1 MSNELVNYITSTLS
15 NLDYVA
21 SKNAAQNCGL
31 SHMAST
37 YGSIQAMNWQNK
49 SHRVG
54 LQFFLWIERL
64 MNSTAHAASSRLKS
78 EVSEIIKDYL

>member
-1 MSNELVNYITSTLS
+1 MSSELTSYITSTLS
-15 NLDYVA
+15 NLDHIA

-37 YGSIQAMNWQNK
+37 YGDIQAMNWQDG
-49 SHRVG
+49 SHRFG
-54 LQFFLWIERL
+54 LQFFLWVERL
-64 MNSTAHAASSRLKS
+64 MNTTTHAAPSSLKS